1 MKQIVL
7 ATVIV
12 ALAGCASKPLTNTDQ
27 EKLDDQVMWM
37 SEQGKAHS
45 VSSLKADYRQKT
57 GQELPRPANT
67 LQCGW
72 DASCYY
78 NAWQLSYDEH
88 SRSYDAEQ
96 ETVAAAN
103 RAKQAAEQE
112 RACLVSPECMKGRE
126 IAMAKNLAIESYQYF
141 TSRYAMNWDEYDYL
155 SRQMCDSAM
164 TAQRNGVSLDQV
176 VGTLTIT
183 SGGDSADRMFAMRL
197 AKSCWSLGGLGITS
211 SDDIFPRRSY

>member
-1 MKQIVL
+1 MKRIVL

-12 ALAGCASKPLTNTDQ
+12 ALAGCTSKPLTNTDQ

-88 SRSYDAEQ
+88 SRAYDAEQ
-96 ETVAAAN
+96 EAVAAAN

-112 RACLVSPECMKGRE
+112 RACLVSPECRNNRD
-126 IAMAKNLAIESYQYF
+126 IAMAKNLAIESYRYF
-141 TSRYAMNWDEYDYL
+141 TSRYAMNMDEYDYL

-164 TAQRNGVSLDQV
+164 TAQRNGAALDQV
-176 VGTLTIT
+176 VGTIATT
-183 SGGDSADRMFAMRL
+183 PGGDSADRMFAMRL
-197 AKSCWSLGGLGITS
+197 AKSCWSLSGLGVS
-211 SDDIFPRRSY
+211 SSRDVFPNNG